1 MKNIRNE
8 AKSTIVEYI
17 DQYYSNYRAIP
28 SVRDIAAGTGISVS
42 TVHRCLKDMKE
53 NGELEY
59 RGRRSVSTQ
68 RIEMEGRHP
77 AMAVLGYVA
86 CGEGQEETEEIIEYI
101 RMPESLIGQGEFFA
115 LIAKGESMVDAGIHP
130 GDYVVIRKQNTA
142 EVGDIVVALD
152 QGVNN
157 LKVLGYNK
165 KRERYFLCSCNED
178 RARYRDIYPEEL
190 QIQGVAV
197 CVSKKLGKVDVDI
210 YDS

>member
-115 LIAKGESMVDAGIHP
+115 LIAKGESMVDAGIAP

-165 KRERYFLCSCNED
+165 KRERYFLRSCNED
-178 RARYRDIYPEEL
+178 RERFRDIYPEEL

-197 CVSKKLGKVDVDI
+197 CVSKKLGKVDVEI
-210 YDS
+210 

>member
-115 LIAKGESMVDAGIHP
+115 LIAKGESMVDAEIHP

-142 EVGDIVVALD
+142 EIGDIVVALD

-165 KRERYFLCSCNED
+165 KRERYFLRSCNED
-178 RARYRDIYPEEL
+178 RVRYRDIYPEEL

-197 CVSKKLGKVDVDI
+197 CVSKKLGKVDVEI
-210 YDS
+210 